1 MMKVAHFVFGIF
13 ECDLVVILGRECDC
27 SFPLLVSH
35 CHILEDYKTQINRG
49 FFRDT
54 LQHDPA
60 QLLPL
65 CLVSSPFIRYGLPF
79 VSPNNL
85 LVSTI
90 NGTGMVIE
98 LVYVMIFIV
107 YAPRKQ
113 RIKTLAFFTMVVT
126 VSAMVALVSLFALHS
141 HARKLF
147 CGFAAAIFSV
157 IMYGSPLSIMRLVI
171 RTKSVEFMP
180 FFLSLF
186 SFLCGTSWFIFGL
199 LGRDPFVAV
208 PNGCGSAL
216 GAVQLILYAIY
227 RNRKGAAAA
236 AAKAGAVEM
245 NGAEETSKEGQK
257 SVHDQV

>member
-1 MMKVAHFVFGIF
+1 MEVAHLVFGIF
-13 ECDLVVILGRECDC
+13 GNVTALFLFLSPIVTFWRIIRHKSTEDFSGI
-27 SFPLLVSH
+27 PYNMTLLNCFLS
-35 CHILEDYKTQINRG
+35 
-49 FFRDT
+49 
-54 LQHDPA
+54 A
-60 QLLPL
+60 W
-65 CLVSSPFIRYGLPF
+65 YGLPF

-90 NGTGMVIE
+90 NGTGAVIE

-107 YAPRKQ
+107 YASRKE
-113 RIKTLAFFTMVVT
+113 RMKTLAFFTIVAT
-126 VSAMVALVSLFALHS
+126 VSAMVALFSLLIFH
-141 HARKLF
+141 HGHGRQLF

-199 LGRDPFVAV
+199 LGRDPFVTV

-227 RNRKGAAAA
+227 RNHKGAAAA
-236 AAKAGAVEM
+236 AAAAAKEAEVEM
-245 NGAEETSKEGQK
+245 NGNEKTSKEAQK
-257 SVHDQV
+257 SLNDQV

>member
-13 ECDLVVILGRECDC
+13 GNATALFLFLSPIVTFWRIIKHKSTEDFSGI
-27 SFPLLVSH
+27 PYNMTLLNCFLS
-35 CHILEDYKTQINRG
+35 
-49 FFRDT
+49 
-54 LQHDPA
+54 A
-60 QLLPL
+60 W
-65 CLVSSPFIRYGLPF
+65 YGLPF